1 MNTTKSEQIKAGLRK
16 SFQTGESAKA
26 STVCYGYTVTSE
38 GKLVAYPTEAIIVF
52 HIFERFADGDSL
64 GKIAAS
70 LARMKVKSP
79 TGKELWTRETISK
92 ILSNEK
98 YVGDVILG
106 KTQVQNGVQVK
117 MVDHTSQT
125 VIDGHH
131 EAIISRELYDIVQQ
145 EKAHRSRLKSHSHVV

>member
-1 MNTTKSEQIKAGLRK
+1 MNMEKSEQIKAGLRR

-26 STVCYGYTVTSE
+26 STVCYGYKVTTE
-38 GKLVAYPTEAIIVF
+38 GKFVAYPSEAIIVF
-52 HIFERFADGDSL
+52 HIFERFAAGDSL

-79 TGKELWTRETISK
+79 TGKDAWTRETISK

-98 YVGDVILG
+98 YVGDVIFG

-117 MVDHTSQT
+117 TVDRASQT
-125 VIDGHH
+125 VMNGNH
-131 EAIISRELYDIVQQ
+131 EAIISRELFDIVQQ
-145 EKAHRSRLKSHSHVV
+145 KKTRRCRVKNHFHTA

>member
-26 STVCYGYTVTSE
+26 STVCYGYKVTSE

-79 TGKELWTRETISK
+79 TGKE
-92 ILSNEK
+92 

-125 VIDGHH
+125 VINGHH
-131 EAIISRELYDIVQQ
+131 EAIISRELFDIVQQ

>member
-26 STVCYGYTVTSE
+26 STVCYGYKVTSE

-79 TGKELWTRETISK
+79 TGKEY
-92 ILSNEK
+92 N
-98 YVGDVILG
+98 
-106 KTQVQNGVQVK
+106 
-117 MVDHTSQT
+117 
-125 VIDGHH
+125 DG
-131 EAIISRELYDIVQQ
+131 AVELYQFEEDSDAYKEIESSDSVSGIPVA
-145 EKAHRSRLKSHSHVV
+145 AHKDGIALIFANNETDQAILDAFNQLQFK

>member
-26 STVCYGYTVTSE
+26 STVCYGYKVTSE
-38 GKLVAYPTEAIIVF
+38 GKLVAYPTD
-52 HIFERFADGDSL
+52 IFERFADGDSL

-125 VIDGHH
+125 VINGHH
-131 EAIISRELYDIVQQ
+131 EAIISRELFDIVQQ

>member
-1 MNTTKSEQIKAGLRK
+1 MNTTKVSRSKLGFEKVSRLGNLQKPPL
-16 SFQTGESAKA
+16 
-26 STVCYGYTVTSE
+26 CYGYKVTSE

-125 VIDGHH
+125 VINGHH
-131 EAIISRELYDIVQQ
+131 EAIISRELFDIVQQ
-145 EKAHRSRLKSHSHVV
+145 EKAHRSRLKSHSHVA

>member
-26 STVCYGYTVTSE
+26 STVCYGYKVTSE

-117 MVDHTSQT
+117 
-125 VIDGHH
+125 
-131 EAIISRELYDIVQQ
+131 
-145 EKAHRSRLKSHSHVV
+145 

>member
-26 STVCYGYTVTSE
+26 STVCYGYKVTSE

-98 YVGDVILG
+98 YVGDRKNAG
-106 KTQVQNGVQVK
+106 AKWRAGQ
-117 MVDHTSQT
+117 
-125 VIDGHH
+125 DG
-131 EAIISRELYDIVQQ
+131 
-145 EKAHRSRLKSHSHVV
+145 RSHFSDSHKWSS

>member
-26 STVCYGYTVTSE
+26 STVCYGYKVTSE

-92 ILSNEK
+92 ILSN
-98 YVGDVILG
+98 VILG

-125 VIDGHH
+125 VINGHH
-131 EAIISRELYDIVQQ
+131 EAIISRELFDIVQQ